1 MNNNFEKFVRTWKT
15 EIEDLKP
22 HKGQSHLLFLVVCP
36 DDIEW
41 SFSIEK
47 QCQTTTLMVS
57 GGLTGASIGHDFQFC
72 YRSGVNDFL
81 KECKHTHA
89 MIVSVGMVFDMVGYS
104 GNATGTWRQ
113 NYKEGGGRKVT
124 PNQITPITDFFDFVE
139 NKELIKGHIIAR
151 PDKQAFLH
159 HQHINLNVDMW
170 KTLGCP
176 DVYGRYDVESRSD
189 NNYHDDYTPHY
200 AVLEGLGRVKN
211 FTHQERERKAFSYY
225 KDHDSIW
232 KDLKTADMKDYYFS
246 RFMIRIVEAFYINNT
261 ESLKKVPEDKFDL
274 LFSPTAGYSAE
285 AYVDKLDFTGTVVLY
300 DYHQKNLDIKQT
312 IVDMNMSLDE
322 IYMLKKVADWNMVD
336 NTGNKPASQRI
347 RGMGTHEELRALQLK
362 MNEEQ
367 DVQYWLMNLIEPD
380 YTKLLNSVRGRNVFF
395 DASNIFGYHM
405 SHARHT
411 LDELVSS
418 YKKLHEVLSQANKCW
433 FQGTKPT
440 KQWER
445 TWI

>member
-1 MNNNFEKFVRTWKT
+1 M
-15 EIEDLKP
+15 
-22 HKGQSHLLFLVVCP
+22 
-36 DDIEW
+36 
-41 SFSIEK
+41 
-47 QCQTTTLMVS
+47 
-57 GGLTGASIGHDFQFC
+57 
-72 YRSGVNDFL
+72 
-81 KECKHTHA
+81 
-89 MIVSVGMVFDMVGYS
+89 
-104 GNATGTWRQ
+104 
-113 NYKEGGGRKVT
+113 
-124 PNQITPITDFFDFVE
+124 
-139 NKELIKGHIIAR
+139 
-151 PDKQAFLH
+151 
-159 HQHINLNVDMW
+159 
-170 KTLGCP
+170 
-176 DVYGRYDVESRSD
+176 
-189 NNYHDDYTPHY
+189 
-200 AVLEGLGRVKN
+200 
-211 FTHQERERKAFSYY
+211 
-225 KDHDSIW
+225 
-232 KDLKTADMKDYYFS
+232 
-246 RFMIRIVEAFYINNT
+246 
-261 ESLKKVPEDKFDL
+261 KKVPEDKFDL

-322 IYMLKKVADWNMVD
+322 IYMLKKVANWNMVD